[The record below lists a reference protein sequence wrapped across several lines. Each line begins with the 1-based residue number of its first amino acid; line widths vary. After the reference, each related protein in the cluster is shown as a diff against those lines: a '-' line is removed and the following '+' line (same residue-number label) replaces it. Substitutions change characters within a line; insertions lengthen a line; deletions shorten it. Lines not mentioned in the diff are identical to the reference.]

1 MIKIIFFSSY
11 SDTEGNL
18 SSDCNGGKLGWSE
31 RCAAIGFCLQ
41 FALVHSFILWAE
53 KLMVAKTSLGI
64 LKSICTNKD
73 VDENIVNQLDAME
86 ITMRNLQ
93 NLHQLEQFM

>member
-1 MIKIIFFSSY
+1 
-11 SDTEGNL
+11 
-18 SSDCNGGKLGWSE
+18 
-31 RCAAIGFCLQ
+31 
-41 FALVHSFILWAE
+41 
-53 KLMVAKTSLGI
+53 MVAKTSLGI